1 MQSIAKFKKC
11 ELFQDG
17 EGYIVMSHN
26 NICVFASAS
35 IVAAYK
41 HAEWFDG
48 K

>member
-17 EGYIVMSHN
+17 SNYIVMAHN

-35 IVAAYK
+35 IVAAYQ